1 MAYFGKLGALSRQM
15 VATSMLQKS
24 GAAAAAAAAALPAVY
39 MLQRGMAS
47 SKLFIGGL
55 CRSPLFSPLLSV
67 FSAGCISRNSLQN
80 WLLKVS
86 K

>member
-15 VATSMLQKS
+15 VATSMLQRS
-24 GAAAAAAAAALPAVY
+24 GAAAAAAAALPAVY

-55 CRSPLFSPLLSV
+55 CRSPLFRPLLSV

>member
-24 GAAAAAAAAALPAVY
+24 GAAAAAALPAVY

-55 CRSPLFSPLLSV
+55 CRSPFFFPLLSV
-67 FSAGCISRNSLQN
+67 FSAGCICRNSLQN